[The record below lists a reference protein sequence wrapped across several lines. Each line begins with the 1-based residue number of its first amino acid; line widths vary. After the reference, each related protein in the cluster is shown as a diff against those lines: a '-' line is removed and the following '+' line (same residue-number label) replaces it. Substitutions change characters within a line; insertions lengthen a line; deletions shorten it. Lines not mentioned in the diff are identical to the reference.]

1 MGTDNGHNNTLETTR
16 CGQVMPFDNI
26 LSEH

>member
-1 MGTDNGHNNTLETTR
+1 MGNNNGHNNTLETTR
-16 CGQVMPFDNI
+16 CGQVMPYGNI